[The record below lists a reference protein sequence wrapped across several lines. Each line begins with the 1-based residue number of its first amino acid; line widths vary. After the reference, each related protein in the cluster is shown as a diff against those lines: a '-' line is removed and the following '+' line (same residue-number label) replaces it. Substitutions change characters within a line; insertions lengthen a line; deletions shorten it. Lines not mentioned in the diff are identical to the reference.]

1 MATSSETPFRAWHL
15 PSTPP
20 EAQGRGPDPGDRAPV
35 RLHGRGEAPL
45 EHLPLTSGDLERV
58 MTGLREAHGEGLR
71 ARPVGQVV
79 EAVDR
84 VARRLMD
91 PGDELRQEALRHLG
105 PQAGFSRPMAETVLH
120 GMARDWTRD
129 RLQALLE
136 AEFSDPGVLDGFR
149 DRPGAGQTR
158 ASGYP
163 LTLHIGAGTV
173 PGVATTSLI
182 RALLV
187 KSAVL
192 LKPGRGDVVLPVVF
206 ARGLAEEAPSL
217 SRTVAVVYWPGHS
230 PGRAGGDD
238 PALTALR
245 GADLVVAYG
254 SDETLREIRDAL
266 PLATPFRA
274 YRHRMGVGM
283 VGKEALGAVKGR
295 TGAGGS
301 RKVAREEA
309 RGRAR
314 EVAVAVAREV
324 ALAAA
329 LFDQRGCVSP
339 QVILVEEGGE
349 TKPETFAELLAR
361 ELEILEEELP
371 SGRVTDE
378 EAAALHQL
386 RGEGEMDEAVGRGRV
401 LHGGKTAPWTVLY
414 QPGGEVQPTCL
425 NRSVRVIPVGSW
437 QDAVERLRPWRPHLQ
452 TVGLAGWEGQEGRVM
467 ETLAA
472 LGVSRVTSFSRV
484 PWPPAWWHHDG
495 TGPLRTLIRWTD
507 REEAGPAPR

>member
-15 PSTPP
+15 PSFPP
-20 EAQGRGPDPGDRAPV
+20 EAQGKGPDPGDRFPA
-35 RLHGRGEAPL
+35 RLQGRGASPL
-45 EHLPLTSGDLERV
+45 EYLPLTSGDLERV
-58 MTGLREAHGEGLR
+58 MTGLREAHGKGLR
-71 ARPVGQVV
+71 ARPVGEVV
-79 EAVDR
+79 EGVDR

-105 PQAGFSRPMAETVLH
+105 PQAGFSGPMAETVLD

-129 RLQALLE
+129 RLLALLE

-149 DRPGAGQTR
+149 DRSGGGQTR

-230 PGRAGGDD
+230 PERTEGDD

-283 VGKEALGAVKGR
+283 VGKEALGAGKGG
-295 TGAGGS
+295 TGPGGGRKVA
-301 RKVAREEA
+301 RKVAREGA
-309 RGRAR
+309 
-314 EVAVAVAREV
+314 VAVAVAREV
-324 ALAAA
+324 AMAAA

-339 QVILVEEGGE
+339 QVVLVEEGGE

-371 SGRVTDE
+371 SGRGTDE

-386 RGEGEMDEAVGRGRV
+386 RGEGEINEAVGRGRV

-414 QPGGEVQPTCL
+414 QPGGELQPTCL

-452 TVGLAGWEGQEGRVM
+452 TVGLAGWEGQERRVM
-467 ETLAA
+467 DALAA

-495 TGPLRTLIRWTD
+495 TGPLRTLVRWMD
-507 REEAGPAPR
+507 REGAGPAPR